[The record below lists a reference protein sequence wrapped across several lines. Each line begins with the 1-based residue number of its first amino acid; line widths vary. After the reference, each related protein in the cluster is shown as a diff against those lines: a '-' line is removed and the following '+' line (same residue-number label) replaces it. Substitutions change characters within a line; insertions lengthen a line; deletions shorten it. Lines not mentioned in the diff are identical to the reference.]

1 MLAQAVTGTP
11 GHVNTMAMAVSHFLE
26 RFPFSA

>member
-11 GHVNTMAMAVSHFLE
+11 GHVNTMAEVPKFLKIIVQKT
-26 RFPFSA
+26 